1 VSFTLFILLHG
12 SLEPQSQVKRLSLRF
27 FYAATSSKKRRK
39 HAEWRDEKQGV
50 GAAKIELSNEKNKKN
65 CTRDFPQTFPL
76 RTAIGKRKYF

>member
-12 SLEPQSQVKRLSLRF
+12 SLEPQSQVKGLSLRF

-50 GAAKIELSNEKNKKN
+50 GATKNKLCNEKNKKN
-65 CTRDFPQTFPL
+65 CTSDFPPF
-76 RTAIGKRKYF
+76 F